1 MPGLRTSSRGAAFGV
16 VSGVVIGVATAR
28 GQTTQYRPELD
39 VYWTSSRHARTFFQL
54 AGQAENGEIARDPLI
69 GLFEDF
75 LFAPDGYV
83 RGGYRYSLRSYESRP
98 LIEAAFRVF
107 KAGPVR
113 LLSRSRAEW
122 RWVDGA
128 CSYRLR
134 ERLQLERVPPSQ
146 GLGLA
151 PYAMLEAYYDSRFR
165 TIARLAPRLG
175 TRARLGGPASL
186 DLYYMRQ
193 DNLRGKPA
201 YANIGGLIIQLSY

>member
-1 MPGLRTSSRGAAFGV
+1 MPWLRTSSSVAAFSV
-16 VSGVVIGVATAR
+16 AIGLAAAH

-39 VYWTSSRHARTFFQL
+39 FYWTSSPHARTFFQL
-54 AGQAENGEIARDPLI
+54 AGEAENGDTPHDPLT

-75 LFAPDGYV
+75 LFVPDGYI
-83 RGGYRYSLRSYESRP
+83 RGGYRYNLHSYESRP
-98 LIEAAFRVF
+98 LVEAAFRVF
-107 KAGPVR
+107 KAGSVR
-113 LLSRSRAEW
+113 LLNRSRAEW
-122 RWVDGA
+122 RWVDSKY
-128 CSYRLR
+128 SYRVR
-134 ERLQLERVPPSQ
+134 ERLQLQRVPPPH

-175 TRARLGGPASL
+175 STVRLGGPASM

-201 YANIGGLIIQLSY
+201 YANIGGLIIEFAY